1 MGFILYVDMP
11 IPTSLPCETIEIILI
26 AILIIDNREID
37 FSTLNNTMFYALLLW
52 FFFACI
58 EMFNNTCNLGFNFI
72 VWITEVRLLVLQL
85 LYIYMI
91 FTLLITDY
99 NKIIKYLR
107 MMAILCLLAT
117 IWVWRQKT
125 FGFNTQE
132 LRWLWEGDHAR
143 THIIGGTIRY
153 FSFFSDAANFG
164 CSMASLSILFFIL
177 SITAH
182 LKKDKIFFMITSA
195 ACLYS
200 MFTSGTRTA
209 IFCFLLAGFL
219 YIFLSRSFKIA
230 IPVSIIGLLF
240 LFMLAFTQIGQ
251 NNTMIRR
258 MRTAFDKSD
267 KSKGARDVNK
277 EAISKYMKEA
287 PWGIGFGMSTEDV
300 PANNKYKIVSS
311 IPPDSTYVYIWVHT
325 GVLGVTLFV
334 IVNVLILLGGC
345 RVVLF
350 KLHNKVLCGIGA
362 AFCCV
367 FIGINLGGYGNQIL
381 TQYPN
386 VFIYYGGMALVYL
399 LPKLE
404 PAYIEF
410 EKKDNQRLLER
421 KKKKEEEK
429 NASRV

>member
-362 AFCCV
+362 AFCCG

-410 EKKDNQRLLER
+410 EKKDNQRLLEI

>member
-1 MGFILYVDMP
+1 
-11 IPTSLPCETIEIILI
+11 
-26 AILIIDNREID
+26 
-37 FSTLNNTMFYALLLW
+37 
-52 FFFACI
+52 
-58 EMFNNTCNLGFNFI
+58 
-72 VWITEVRLLVLQL
+72 
-85 LYIYMI
+85 
-91 FTLLITDY
+91 
-99 NKIIKYLR
+99 
-107 MMAILCLLAT
+107 
-117 IWVWRQKT
+117 
-125 FGFNTQE
+125 
-132 LRWLWEGDHAR
+132 
-143 THIIGGTIRY
+143 
-153 FSFFSDAANFG
+153 
-164 CSMASLSILFFIL
+164 
-177 SITAH
+177 
-182 LKKDKIFFMITSA
+182 
-195 ACLYS
+195 
-200 MFTSGTRTA
+200 
-209 IFCFLLAGFL
+209 
-219 YIFLSRSFKIA
+219 
-230 IPVSIIGLLF
+230 
-240 LFMLAFTQIGQ
+240 
-251 NNTMIRR
+251 MIRR

-362 AFCCV
+362 AFCCG

-410 EKKDNQRLLER
+410 EKKDNQRLLEI